1 MIVEETLE
9 LITVVAT
16 DEKDVNGYTVD
27 REIKNEVFCKV
38 KSPGRSEF
46 YAAMKADMKVSKI
59 FVVSDIDYA
68 GETQLIYDGDRYKV
82 EKVYPAGLDEIELTC
97 SKVER
102 EDGTV

>member
-1 MIVEETLE
+1 MVVEETLE

-27 REIKNEVFCKV
+27 RDEKKEVFCKV

-68 GETQLIYDGDRYKV
+68 GETELIYDGQRYKV
-82 EKVYPAGLDEIELTC
+82 EKYYPAGLDEIELTC
-97 SKVER
+97 SRLE
-102 EDGTV
+102 G